1 MTNTAARSRS
11 VLITGSAQG
20 LGLAMADDFLVAGYR
35 VCLSDLD
42 QDRVDAAAGA
52 LRESHPGADVLAV
65 RADVTDDDAV
75 AQLMAEVSAW
85 TGGSLDVLVNN
96 AGIIS
101 RSPTQDMDTAI
112 WQRDLEVNLGGTFRC
127 SRAAH
132 PLLSAGDQACVVNLG
147 SLGSSLGMPMR
158 AAYNSAKTGLIGLT
172 RTLAAEWGPAGIRV
186 NAVAPG
192 FIETTM
198 MRSGF
203 ANGLLDEQLMTRRI
217 PLRRL
222 GEPHEIAAAVCFLAS
237 PAASYINGVMLP
249 VDGGTIVD
257 GTFF

>member
-1 MTNTAARSRS
+1 MTRS

-20 LGLAMADDFLVAGYR
+20 LGLAMAADFLAAGYR

-42 QDRVDAAAGA
+42 EDRIALAAQG
-52 LRESHPGADVLAV
+52 LRDKHEAADVLAV

-75 AQLMAEVSAW
+75 ANLMSEVAAW
-85 TGGSLDVLVNN
+85 TGGSLDVLINN

-101 RSPTQDMDTAI
+101 RSATQDMATAT

-132 PLLSAGDQACVVNLG
+132 PLLSAGDAACVINLG
-147 SLGSSLGMPMR
+147 SLGSSLGMPQR
-158 AAYNSAKTGLIGLT
+158 AAYNAAKTGLVGLT

-203 ANGLLDEQLMTRRI
+203 ANGLLDEELMTRRI

-237 PAASYINGVMLP
+237 PAASYINGVVLP